1 MMARRRGRSPTV
13 DAEIED
19 LEEMIE
25 TAEIMRKEKELVE
38 SISEAI
44 EEELKS
50 WGIVEED
57 FKVDIEEHGDIWWT
71 VIPSKEKKGE

>member
-1 MMARRRGRSPTV
+1 MARRRGRSPSV
-13 DAEIED
+13 DAEFED
-19 LEEMIE
+19 LDEMME

-38 SISEAI
+38 SIQEAI

-50 WGIVEED
+50 WGIVEEE

-71 VIPSKEKKGE
+71 VIPSKKEKGG

>member
-1 MMARRRGRSPTV
+1 MARRRKRSPTV
-13 DAEIED
+13 DAEFED
-19 LEEMIE
+19 LDEMME
-25 TAEIMRKEKELVE
+25 TAEIMKKEKELVE
-38 SISEAI
+38 SIKEAI

-50 WGIVEED
+50 WGIVEEE

>member
-1 MMARRRGRSPTV
+1 MARRRKRSPTV
-13 DAEIED
+13 DAELED
-19 LEEMIE
+19 LDEMME
-25 TAEIMRKEKELVE
+25 TAEIMKKEKELIE
-38 SISEAI
+38 SIHEAI

-57 FKVDIEEHGDIWWT
+57 LKVDIEEHGDIWWT

>member
-1 MMARRRGRSPTV
+1 MARRRKRSPTV
-13 DAEIED
+13 TTELED
-19 LEEMIE
+19 LDEMME
-25 TAEIMRKEKELVE
+25 TAEIMKKEKELIE
-38 SISEAI
+38 SIHEAV

-50 WGIVEED
+50 WGIVEEE